1 MLKFFSTYRLQ
12 FLVIMTFIGLILL
25 MSHTHSKSGSSQL
38 QSIVQTFTYPLQASA
53 SSIASTFKNFW
64 NSYISLV
71 EVTDDYTVK
80 VKLMGACETCH
91 VSMMTLKNGVE
102 VAVKN
107 AVPKV
112 KKVIEISSQN

>member
-1 MLKFFSTYRLQ
+1 MITNKRIINKIEAALDEIRPYLKTD
-12 FLVIMTFIGLILL
+12 G
-25 MSHTHSKSGSSQL
+25 GD
-38 QSIVQTFTYPLQASA
+38 
-53 SSIASTFKNFW
+53 
-64 NSYISLV
+64 ISLV
-71 EVTDDYTVK
+71 EITDDYIVK

-112 KKVIEISSQN
+112 KKVVEVSSIN

>member
-1 MLKFFSTYRLQ
+1 MITNKRIISKIEAALDEIRPYLKTD
-12 FLVIMTFIGLILL
+12 G
-25 MSHTHSKSGSSQL
+25 GD
-38 QSIVQTFTYPLQASA
+38 
-53 SSIASTFKNFW
+53 
-64 NSYISLV
+64 ISLV
-71 EVTDDYTVK
+71 EITDDYTVK

-112 KKVIEISSQN
+112 KKVIEVSSTI

>member
-1 MLKFFSTYRLQ
+1 MITNKRIINKIEAALDEIRPYLKTD
-12 FLVIMTFIGLILL
+12 G
-25 MSHTHSKSGSSQL
+25 GD
-38 QSIVQTFTYPLQASA
+38 
-53 SSIASTFKNFW
+53 
-64 NSYISLV
+64 ISLV
-71 EVTDDYTVK
+71 EITDDYTVK

-112 KKVIEISSQN
+112 KKVVEVRSTN

>member
-1 MLKFFSTYRLQ
+1 MITNKRIINKIEAALDEIRPYLKTD
-12 FLVIMTFIGLILL
+12 G
-25 MSHTHSKSGSSQL
+25 GD
-38 QSIVQTFTYPLQASA
+38 
-53 SSIASTFKNFW
+53 
-64 NSYISLV
+64 ISLV
-71 EVTDDYTVK
+71 EITDDYTVK

-112 KKVIEISSQN
+112 KKVVEVSSNN

>member
-1 MLKFFSTYRLQ
+1 MKVGILGDGITSLTLAKA
-12 FLVIMTFIGLILL
+12 LVNADIYVDVI
-25 MSHTHSKSGSSQL
+25 SNDSKR
-38 QSIVQTFTYPLQASA
+38 IINKIESA
-53 SSIASTFKNFW
+53 LDEIRPYLRSDGGD
-64 NSYISLV
+64 ISLV

-112 KKVIEISSQN
+112 KKVVEISSQN

>member
-1 MLKFFSTYRLQ
+1 MITNKRIINNVEAALDEIRPYLKTD
-12 FLVIMTFIGLILL
+12 G
-25 MSHTHSKSGSSQL
+25 GD
-38 QSIVQTFTYPLQASA
+38 
-53 SSIASTFKNFW
+53 
-64 NSYISLV
+64 ISLV
-71 EVTDDYTVK
+71 EITDDYTVK

-112 KKVIEISSQN
+112 KKVVEVTSIN

>member
-1 MLKFFSTYRLQ
+1 MITNKKIINKVEAALDEIRPYLRAD
-12 FLVIMTFIGLILL
+12 G
-25 MSHTHSKSGSSQL
+25 GD
-38 QSIVQTFTYPLQASA
+38 
-53 SSIASTFKNFW
+53 
-64 NSYISLV
+64 ISLI
-71 EVTDDYTVK
+71 EITDDYTVK

-112 KKVIEISSQN
+112 KKVVEIGSLN

>member
-1 MLKFFSTYRLQ
+1 MITNQRIINKVEAALDEIRPYLRTD
-12 FLVIMTFIGLILL
+12 G
-25 MSHTHSKSGSSQL
+25 GD
-38 QSIVQTFTYPLQASA
+38 
-53 SSIASTFKNFW
+53 
-64 NSYISLV
+64 ISLV
-71 EVTDDYTVK
+71 EITDDYTVK

-112 KKVIEISSQN
+112 KKVVEVTSKN

>member
-1 MLKFFSTYRLQ
+1 MITNKRIINKIEAALDEIRPYLKTD
-12 FLVIMTFIGLILL
+12 G
-25 MSHTHSKSGSSQL
+25 GD
-38 QSIVQTFTYPLQASA
+38 
-53 SSIASTFKNFW
+53 
-64 NSYISLV
+64 ISLV
-71 EVTDDYTVK
+71 EITDDYTVK

-112 KKVIEISSQN
+112 KKVVEVNSVN

>member
-1 MLKFFSTYRLQ
+1 MITNKRIINKVEAALDEIRPYLR
-12 FLVIMTFIGLILL
+12 IDG
-25 MSHTHSKSGSSQL
+25 GD
-38 QSIVQTFTYPLQASA
+38 
-53 SSIASTFKNFW
+53 
-64 NSYISLV
+64 ISLV
-71 EVTDDYTVK
+71 EITDDYTVK

-112 KKVIEISSQN
+112 KKVIEINSQN